1 MHFNSLKI
9 LLTIPICNM
18 IPCLLNFVFFSRFSL
33 FSLSEAH
40 YWGNLALKSPVVA
53 EHAGLRS
60 LIFDKSELRS
70 VQKSSNSLDVWV
82 GDLYKHVKKHFLF
95 SNFQLSDSK
104 FTQLA
109 QTMSF

>member
-9 LLTIPICNM
+9 LLTIPLCNM
-18 IPCLLNFVFFSRFSL
+18 IPCLLNFVL
-33 FSLSEAH
+33 FSLSKAH

-60 LIFDKSELRS
+60 LVFDKNELRS
-70 VQKSSNSLDVWV
+70 VQKFSSSLDVWV
-82 GDLYKHVKKHFLF
+82 GDLYKHVKEHFLF

-104 FTQLA
+104 FPQLA
-109 QTMSF
+109 QTMSL